1 MKRWIRALAT
11 VVVALTLVAQAAPA
25 SAAAARDFEDRGRVN
40 ILFDIMILRPFGFAA
55 TAIGSAL
62 FALPVAPIMAITR
75 PQEMRKPLEFLV
87 LRPARYTFS
96 DPIGHH

>member
-11 VVVALTLVAQAAPA
+11 VVIALTVVAQAAPA
-25 SAAAARDFEDRGRVN
+25 AATARDFEDRGRVN
-40 ILFDIMILRPFGFAA
+40 ILFDIMVLRPLGFAA
-55 TAIGSAL
+55 TALGSAL
-62 FALPVAPIMAITR
+62 FAIPVAPIMAITR